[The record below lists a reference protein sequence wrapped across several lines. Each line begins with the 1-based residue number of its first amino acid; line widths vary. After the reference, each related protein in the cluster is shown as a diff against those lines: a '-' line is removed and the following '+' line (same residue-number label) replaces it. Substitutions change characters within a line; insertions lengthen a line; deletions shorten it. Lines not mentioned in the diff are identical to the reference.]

1 MGAFLSVPLLSFFL
15 VPGMTSYTTT
25 LNILFFYM
33 TWSTL
38 VWSHTPLRVELF
50 GTGAFR
56 LLFYVL
62 PSVLFFLFDVLTP
75 SAAVVVKEHGEA
87 GLPGGRKRFKLRLKE
102 FKIAGW
108 ALFNLALALF
118 TQAVIEFLFTR
129 VLRVRSAIQVSATI
143 PSPWTIMQDVCL
155 GLLGR
160 EVCCL
165 PFLLLFQTWKIR

>member
-1 MGAFLSVPLLSFFL
+1 M
-15 VPGMTSYTTT
+15 
-25 LNILFFYM
+25 
-33 TWSTL
+33 
-38 VWSHTPLRVELF
+38 
-50 GTGAFR
+50 
-56 LLFYVL
+56 
-62 PSVLFFLFDVLTP
+62 LFFLFDVLTP

-143 PSPWTIMQDVCL
+143 PSPWTIMQDVFL

-165 PFLLLFQTWKIR
+165 PFPASIPNLEDPLTNIPLH